1 MFGRLLRKSSVAMMH
16 GCKKYKRKC
25 DSGDYLKTI
34 TLSCTVAVC
43 FYDNYLT

>member
-34 TLSCTVAVC
+34 TLSCTVAAC
-43 FYDNYLT
+43 FYNSYLT